1 MRKGSGY
8 VAEEYQRQS
17 ALDHLHLAARG
28 SEPIGGAAV
37 RLVERKFTGKIN
49 LQGVAEPAFL
59 DAVAGAIG
67 VRPGTE
73 AGRVAQADGRA
84 ALWIGPSEWL
94 VVTPPGGEAET
105 AAALREALAPHH
117 SAVTDVSESLAVIAL
132 SGVNARHV
140 LAKGMSLDLH
150 PRAFATGRCARAA
163 LAKTV
168 VLIHQTDDEPAY
180 DLYVDRSYAEYP
192 WRWLEDAAQSMLGV
206 PS

>member
-1 MRKGSGY
+1 M
-8 VAEEYQRQS
+8 AEEYQRQS

-28 SEPIGGAAV
+28 PEPVGAAAV
-37 RLVERKFTGKIN
+37 RLAERKFTGKIN
-49 LQGVAEPAFL
+49 LRGAAEAAFL

-67 VRPGTE
+67 VRPATE
-73 AGRVAQADGRA
+73 AGCVAEADGRA

-117 SAVTDVSESLAVIAL
+117 AAVTDVSESLAVIAI
-132 SGVNARHV
+132 SGAGARHV

-150 PRAFATGRCARAA
+150 PRAFAAGTCARAS